1 MSTEMMCTA
10 DAWLFL
16 SIVGAVTLNLYVVI
30 YHMEILFN
38 LETPKCY
45 FA

>member
-1 MSTEMMCTA
+1 MSTEMVCTA

-16 SIVGAVTLNLYVVI
+16 SIVGPVTLDIYVVI
-30 YHMEILFN
+30 YHLGILFN
-38 LETPKCY
+38 LEIPKCY